1 MNGARAAAMTAECC
15 HRNSHWYLESR
26 ISIEAHRSVA
36 TSLGRTSWQGAGT
49 LVGGGEIERRVA
61 ATGRR
66 ALGVGLFDEGVAQA
80 GRAGVPGVHALALGP
95 GDGMARGRHG

>member
-1 MNGARAAAMTAECC
+1 MGAAPRRRPPHAAITILPDTWNHE
-15 HRNSHWYLESR
+15 
-26 ISIEAHRSVA
+26 ISMEANRSVA
-36 TSLGRTSWQGAGT
+36 ASLGRTSWQGAGT

-80 GRAGVPGVHALALGP
+80 GRAGDLGDPGLGLRA
-95 GDGMARGRHG
+95 GGAGA